1 MTSTQESTRPILLI
15 GQAVGQAEARG
26 IPARPTATEDTR

>member
-1 MTSTQESTRPILLI
+1 MTSTQDDTRPIPLI
-15 GQAVGQAEARG
+15 GQAVELAEVRG